1 MLDAQLLAE
10 VYLELTGGRQGNLLL
25 NKEKSLNSEESFKK
39 EQKLD
44 TRKIINM
51 DLSDEEIDKHREY
64 INKITNPIWE
74 GE

>member
-25 NKEKSLNSEESFKK
+25 NKEKSLNTEEAVKK

-44 TRKIINM
+44 SRKIINI
-51 DLSDEEIDKHREY
+51 DLSDEEIGKHREY